1 MAGIVTALAGV
12 VNSSSCFDNV
22 VYIYN
27 VKFLIYLFV
36 QSHQFGPWPWA
47 TICEFVIK
55 QNS

>member
-47 TICEFVIK
+47 PICEFVIK